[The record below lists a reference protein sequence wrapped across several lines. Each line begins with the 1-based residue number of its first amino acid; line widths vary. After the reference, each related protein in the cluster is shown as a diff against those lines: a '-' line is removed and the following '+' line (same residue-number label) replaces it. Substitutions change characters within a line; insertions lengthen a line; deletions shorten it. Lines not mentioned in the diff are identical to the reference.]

1 MTTPRPN
8 AGTASTALW
17 AGIGFSLLFTGLIWA
32 VGQFVLERPELTGH
46 RAAFWY
52 AWQLEHPSIWSHLSG
67 WTLYV
72 LHQVTM
78 WALIWK
84 AQVERPAYTSGLH
97 RFNVLALG
105 ANAVFIT
112 LHLLQTYVWYDGLA
126 QDVPEWSAQWS
137 VIMLLVAVL
146 LMENQRRGLI
156 FGHKFNSLI
165 EAGQTVR
172 RYHGYYFSW
181 ATIYT
186 FWYHPMENTPG
197 HLFGFLYM
205 FLLLLQG
212 SLFFTR
218 AHVNRYWTVLQEV
231 MVASHGTMV
240 ALVAGNGWSMF
251 LTGFTG
257 VFVVTQMHGL
267 GLSRAA
273 RWGIG
278 ALYLAGIA
286 VIYYGRP
293 LRKLVEILSIPLTEY
308 VAVFILSALVLGV
321 ARRFRP
327 RGPIFSGTASPAG

>member
-1 MTTPRPN
+1 MTTTRT
-8 AGTASTALW
+8 TAVNVSTALW
-17 AGIGFSLLFTGLIWA
+17 VGIAFSLLFTGLIWA
-32 VGQFVLERPELTGH
+32 AGQYLLDRPTLTAH

-52 AWQLEHPSIWSHLSG
+52 AWQREQPNVWSHVSS
-67 WTLYV
+67 WTLY
-72 LHQVTM
+72 LMHQATM

-84 AQVERPAYTSGLH
+84 AQVQRPAYTSGLH

-105 ANAVFIT
+105 ANALFIA

-156 FGHKFNSLI
+156 FGYKFKALT
-165 EAGQTVR
+165 EAGEVVR

-186 FWYHPMENTPG
+186 FWYHPMEDTPG

-218 AHVNRYWTVLQEV
+218 AHVNRYWTVTQEI
-231 MVASHGTMV
+231 MVATHGTMV
-240 ALVAGNGWSMF
+240 ALVVGNGWSMF

-267 GLSRAA
+267 GLGKMA

-278 ALYLAGIA
+278 IVYLAGIA
-286 VIYYGRP
+286 VIYSAGPVR
-293 LRKLVEILSIPLTEY
+293 RLVELASIPLTEY
-308 VAVFILSALVLGV
+308 VAVLVLSGLVLLV
-321 ARRFRP
+321 ARGLRP
-327 RGPIFSGTASPAG
+327 GGTASGTAAQTG